1 MPDNVPLSSIVCIR
15 AEDGLSACEGFSV
28 HVLDQGCAMLTGC
41 SADGSQGSCYL
52 ASGSVSSSRL
62 ALTDCMRPPSQPP
75 NPAAQVR

>member
-1 MPDNVPLSSIVCIR
+1 M
-15 AEDGLSACEGFSV
+15 